1 MTRSMPRTVAFLMVL
16 SLTLAA
22 CGGFRDSR
30 VNPRNW
36 FGGGSSSEPTLGPSR
51 SLEDSRPLV
60 PQVSSLSVERS
71 SSGAIV
77 RAEAVMPT
85 AGYFRPALI
94 AENGGRPR
102 DGVITYRF
110 VAEPP
115 VEPVSVNAPVA
126 RTISAAATLSVFD
139 LELIREVV
147 VVGAQNTRR
156 TRR

>member
-1 MTRSMPRTVAFLMVL
+1 MTRSMPRALALLMVL

-36 FGGGSSSEPTLGPSR
+36 FGGSSSSEPTLGPNR
-51 SLEDSRPLV
+51 SLLDDRPLV
-60 PQVSSLSVERS
+60 PQVSALSVERT

-85 AGYFRPALI
+85 AGYFRPALV
-94 AENGGRPR
+94 AENDGRPR

-115 VEPVSVNAPVA
+115 VEPVSVNAPGA
-126 RTISAAATLSVFD
+126 RTISAAATLSSFD
-139 LELIREVV
+139 LEVIREVV